1 MMPEESRFKIFSSV
15 RVSFNLPQ
23 RVSSSSKEREVVV
36 RMRRDYFL
44 EKLADAMV
52 HIGEILFALTLAKV
66 LLF

>member
-1 MMPEESRFKIFSSV
+1 MPEESRFKIFSSV

-23 RVSSSSKEREVVV
+23 RVSSSSKAREEVV

-52 HIGEILFALTLAKV
+52 HIGEILLALTLAKV